1 MLGLEGD
8 PGSKEFLTHLRDR
21 DWTDLKGFQAWH
33 RIDQSKPLV
42 AMTGT
47 ELESILESYKVYLKD
62 IESRI
67 LGEFSIWQS
76 GENV

>member
-1 MLGLEGD
+1 
-8 PGSKEFLTHLRDR
+8 LRDR
-21 DWTDLKGFQAWH
+21 EWTDLKGFRAWH
-33 RIDQSKPLV
+33 RIDQSKPLA
-42 AMTGT
+42 AMTAT
-47 ELESILESYKVYLKD
+47 ELESILESYEVYLKD